1 MAKVDDFKS
10 PPCRVSYAQ
19 NLFEARAVEEGGKKK
34 FGCTLIFEAKDKG
47 ELEKILAQAITAE
60 WGDKGLERARSGLIK
75 SPILAGDGKE
85 ARNKTTGEI
94 HPGLGADKVFIR
106 VSSLYEPQVRYKS
119 ANVPAKYGAGPDEI
133 KSGDYGFAVLNAFAW
148 NNPKSGDGV
157 SFGIQYFQKTRDGES
172 LGGTGGVD
180 VDKYF
185 EKIADTGAAPAA
197 AQTGAG
203 AGGLFG

>member
-1 MAKVDDFKS
+1 MAKSEDFKS

-19 NLFEARAVEEGGKKK
+19 NLFEARALEEGKPKK
-34 FGCTLIFEAKDKG
+34 FGCSLIFDVKDKPA
-47 ELEKILAQAITAE
+47 LEKVLAGVIVAE
-60 WGDKGLERARSGLIK
+60 WGEKGIERAKAALIK

-85 ARNKTTGEI
+85 ARNKTTGEV
-94 HPGLGADKVFIR
+94 HPGLGADKCFIR
-106 VSSLYEPQVRYKS
+106 VSSLYEPAVRYKS
-119 ANVPAKYGAGPDEI
+119 QNVPAKYGNGPDEI

-148 NNPKSGDGV
+148 HNDKSGDGV
-157 SFGIQYFQKTRDGES
+157 SFGIQYFQKTADGES

-180 VDKYF
+180 VGQYY

-197 AQTGAG
+197 TAGAG